1 MNPLEGEVRN
11 DSPTLFLENV
21 FNDFISL
28 ELPRI
33 TYFPML

>member
-1 MNPLEGEVRN
+1 MNPLEGEVQN

-21 FNDFISL
+21 LNDFISL